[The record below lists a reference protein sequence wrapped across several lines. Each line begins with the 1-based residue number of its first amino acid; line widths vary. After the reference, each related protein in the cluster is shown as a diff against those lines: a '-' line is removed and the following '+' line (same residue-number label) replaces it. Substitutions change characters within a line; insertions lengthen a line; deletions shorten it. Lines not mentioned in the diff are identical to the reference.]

1 MVAIAPVTNTKL
13 AKNYDNIL
21 EIDVKGHKTLDDV
34 NEADF
39 KALSVGISTVTPS
52 AQETAETNYFW
63 AGRGTAETDTPAKTI
78 QYTFAGK
85 RSLGDPAQEFVDD
98 KFLKVGDAL
107 KTLARITD
115 FNTGKTIFAIA
126 TISSPV
132 GFGGNA
138 NSSATFSGVLKIDGM
153 PWMIKPG
160 VDVIE
165 LNDESTMP
173 FPSKG
178 LPFHPALS
186 RKPSPGGA
194 VTQTAVVPGK

>member
-1 MVAIAPVTNTKL
+1 MVAIAPVTNTNL

-39 KALSVGISTVTPS
+39 KALSIGISTVTPS
-52 AQETAETNYFW
+52 AQETSETNYFW
-63 AGRGTAETDTPAKTI
+63 AGRGTAETDTPAKTV

-107 KTLARITD
+107 KTLVRITD

-126 TISSPV
+126 SIGSPV

-138 NSSATFSGVLKIDGM
+138 NASATFSGVLKIDGM
-153 PWMIKPG
+153 PWLVKPG
-160 VDVIE
+160 ADVIE
-165 LNDESTMP
+165 LNDESTTP
-173 FPSKG
+173 FPTKG
-178 LPFHPALS
+178 LPFHPALDRS
-186 RKPSPGGA
+186 KPSTGG
-194 VTQTAVVPGK
+194 VTATTPASKA